1 MNLNNSHQSP
11 VSYLHKA
18 VLLSLM
24 LLSVTPFSR
33 QRMSRMKLHARLNI
47 CLLYERSRL
56 LSLHSDAK
64 SFQFI
69 WRRSVAS
76 LPGSIKCLIII
87 KAPPQPRR
95 ILNVTGMSQSQ
106 CSRWRT

>member
-11 VSYLHKA
+11 VSYLRKA
-18 VLLSLM
+18 VLLSLT

-33 QRMSRMKLHARLNI
+33 QRVSRMDLHARLNI
-47 CLLYERSRL
+47 CLLCERSRL

-69 WRRSVAS
+69 LAALCCQSA
-76 LPGSIKCLIII
+76 
-87 KAPPQPRR
+87 R
-95 ILNVTGMSQSQ
+95 INKVSYYH
-106 CSRWRT
+106 